1 MAHLACYEFTQLP
14 IEIIDILEN
23 DISEYNLQ
31 TDTSLLIDNKV
42 NKKTRNSHNAW
53 IPESH
58 WIAGWLWYYVER
70 VNRGNFC
77 YDILDIDAGTL
88 QYTHYGPG
96 QFYNWHRDDDID
108 RMYIP
113 KEKIQSNS
121 NIGGDQ
127 LTIQGE
133 MVRKL
138 SFSLQLSDPE
148 DYRGGELEFIDNTN
162 KPFLAPKQR
171 GTMVVFDSRVKHRV
185 RRVKSGLRKSI
196 VGWVMGPRWK

>member
-14 IEIIDILEN
+14 IDIIDILEN

-31 TDTSLLIDNKV
+31 TDTSLLINDKV
-42 NKKTRNSHNAW
+42 DKKIRNSNNAW

-77 YDILDIDAGTL
+77 YDILDIDSGTL

-108 RMYIP
+108 RMYTP

-127 LTIQGE
+127 LAIQGE

-138 SFSLQLSDPE
+138 SFSLQLSAPE
-148 DYRGGELEFIDNTN
+148 DYRGGELEFIDNMN

-171 GTMVVFDSRVKHRV
+171 GTMIVFDSRVRHRV
-185 RRVKSGLRKSI
+185 RKVKSGLRKSI

>member
-14 IEIIDILEN
+14 IDIIDILEN
-23 DISEYNLQ
+23 DISEFNLQ
-31 TDTSLLIDNKV
+31 TDTSLLINNKV
-42 NKKTRNSHNAW
+42 DKKIRNSNNAW

-58 WIAGWLWYYVER
+58 WIAGWLWYYIAK

-77 YDILDIDAGTL
+77 YHILDIDGGTL

-96 QFYNWHRDDDID
+96 QFYNWHRDDDVD
-108 RMYIP
+108 TMYIP
-113 KEKIQSNS
+113 EQKIQSKG
-121 NIGGDQ
+121 NIGKDQ

-148 DYRGGELEFIDNTN
+148 DYRGGELEFIDNSN

-185 RRVKSGLRKSI
+185 RKVKSGLRKSI
-196 VGWVMGPRWK
+196 VGWVIGPRWK

>member
-14 IEIIDILEN
+14 IDIIDILDN

-42 NKKTRNSHNAW
+42 NKKIRNSNNAW

-58 WIAGWLWYYVER
+58 WIAGWLWYYVEK

-77 YDILDIDAGTL
+77 YDILDIDGGTL

-96 QFYNWHRDDDID
+96 QYYNWHRDDDVD
-108 RMYIP
+108 TMYIP
-113 KEKIQSNS
+113 EQKIQSKG
-121 NIGGDQ
+121 NIGKDL

-148 DYRGGELEFIDNTN
+148 DYKGGELEFIDNSN

-171 GTMVVFDSRVKHRV
+171 GTMVVFDSRVRHRV
-185 RRVKSGLRKSI
+185 RKVKSGLRKSI
-196 VGWVMGPRWK
+196 VGWVIGPRWK